1 MEDVIEL
8 FEKFTKFE
16 LLLIGLIM
24 VFLAFNESLLASQ
37 LVSLS
42 SLAFFTGSNAY
53 RAKKKGNSGRFKF
66 MAGISL
72 SIAFMLA
79 VVAIEYL

>member
-1 MEDVIEL
+1 M

-24 VFLAFNESLLASQ
+24 VFLAFNKSLLAAQ

-53 RAKKKGNSGRFKF
+53 RAKKKGDSGRFKF

-72 SIAFMLA
+72 SFALMLA
-79 VVAIEYL
+79 VVAIGYL

>member
-1 MEDVIEL
+1 VIVL
-8 FEKFTKFE
+8 FEKFTKLE
-16 LLLIGLIM
+16 LLAIGLIL
-24 VFLAFNESLLASQ
+24 VFLAFNNSLLATQ

-66 MAGISL
+66 MAGISVSFVL
-72 SIAFMLA
+72 ILT
-79 VVAIEYL
+79 VVAIGYL

>member
-1 MEDVIEL
+1 MIVL
-8 FEKFTKFE
+8 FEKFIKIE
-16 LLLIGLIM
+16 LLAIGLIL
-24 VFLAFNESLLASQ
+24 VFLAFNNSLLASQ

-53 RAKKKGNSGRFKF
+53 RAKKKGNPGRFKF

-72 SIAFMLA
+72 SFALMLA
-79 VVAIEYL
+79 VVAIGYL